1 MVEFI
6 CFSTGGSM
14 TILTERQVRERDY
27 YEKYAS
33 FFDLNQNID
42 FAPVDGPLTGREFR
56 SWNSYWR
63 SFELALREQK
73 KVAET
78 LHLLDFGCGPGEN
91 AIRFARAGFRV
102 TGFDICEKNIDY
114 CQKLFQKNGWSDKG
128 KFLVTVAE
136 QLPFPDKSFDLI
148 VGIDIL
154 HHVDIPLSI
163 REIKRVLKP
172 GGLAVFREPVEV
184 SFFEKIRNTKL
195 IKYFFPNNASLVSHI
210 TEDERKLNE
219 HDLMIIRQ
227 SFPELEIERFYLL
240 SRFNKF
246 FRRPEDKSVSLLEML
261 DHFLFK
267 TIPPLRKF
275 GGAVIFKLRAEND
288 HRGTHREKHRHV
300 V

>member
-6 CFSTGGSM
+6 SFSQGGSM
-14 TILTERQVRERDY
+14 TTLTERQLRERDY
-27 YEKYAS
+27 YEKYSS

-42 FAPVDGPLTGREFR
+42 FSPVDGPLTGREFR

-73 KVAET
+73 KASDP

-154 HHVDIPLSI
+154 HHVDIPLAI

-172 GGLAVFREPVEV
+172 GGLAVFREPIEV
-184 SFFEKIRNTKL
+184 PLFEKIRNTKL
-195 IKYFFPNNASLVSHI
+195 IKYFFPNDASLSSHI

-219 HDLMIIRQ
+219 YDLMLIRQ
-227 SFPELEIERFYLL
+227 SFPEIEIENFYLF
-240 SRFNKF
+240 SRLDKF
-246 FRRPEDKSVSLLEML
+246 FRKQEDKTVSLLEMF

-267 TIPPLRKF
+267 MIPPLRKF
-275 GGAVIFKLRAEND
+275 GGAVIFKLRSEND
-288 HRGTHREKHRHV
+288 LHGKRRETLQHV